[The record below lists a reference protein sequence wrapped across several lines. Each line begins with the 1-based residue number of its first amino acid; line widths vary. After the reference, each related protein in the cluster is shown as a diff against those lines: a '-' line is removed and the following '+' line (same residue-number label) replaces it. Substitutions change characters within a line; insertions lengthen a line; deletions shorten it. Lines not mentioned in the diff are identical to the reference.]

1 MCLLACNKHRRRKR
15 GGGQGGGGQAGEGG
29 GGGRP
34 AGNLPLLLP
43 PPPNILNLPT
53 PMLKRQLVHKV
64 SAKAK
69 LHELGV

>member
-1 MCLLACNKHRRRKR
+1 MCVCLHAINIGVGR
-15 GGGQGGGGQAGEGG
+15 GGGGRGAGGRRERG